1 MAVGRSI
8 SGAGPKQEGRGD
20 TGSAGTS
27 VTFSTL
33 EQGDKIDRMVTQPGL
48 RRDSEAGPRAGREK
62 AIFRRWQRYRL
73 NLPIRVIVTRDE
85 GTRIADG
92 RANDISE
99 GGMLIF
105 AGIELRAE
113 DQVMVEFTP
122 PYSSNPLRVPGIVRH
137 RRGYNYGVE
146 FRLESASDIEDTAKF
161 RNLVSLSAGGTGR

>member
-1 MAVGRSI
+1 M
-8 SGAGPKQEGRGD
+8 
-20 TGSAGTS
+20 
-27 VTFSTL
+27 L
-33 EQGDKIDRMVTQPGL
+33 TQSGL
-48 RRDSEAGPRAGREK
+48 RRDSEAGSRGGREK

-113 DQVMVEFTP
+113 DRVMVEFTP
-122 PYSSNPLRVPGIVRH
+122 PYSSNPLRAPGIVRH

-146 FRLESASDIEDTAKF
+146 FRTESASDIEDTARF
-161 RNLVSLSAGGTGR
+161 RNLLRLSAGGAER

>member
-1 MAVGRSI
+1 
-8 SGAGPKQEGRGD
+8 
-20 TGSAGTS
+20 
-27 VTFSTL
+27 
-33 EQGDKIDRMVTQPGL
+33 MVAHPGI
-48 RRDSEAGPRAGREK
+48 RRDAPAESRANREK

-73 NLPIRVIVTRDE
+73 NLPIRLIVTRDE

-113 DQVMVEFTP
+113 DRVVVEFTP
-122 PYSSNPLRVPGIVRH
+122 PYSSNPLRAPGIVRH

-146 FRLESASDIEDTAKF
+146 FRTESASDIEDTAKF
-161 RNLVSLSAGGTGR
+161 RNLLSLSAGKAER

>member
-1 MAVGRSI
+1 M
-8 SGAGPKQEGRGD
+8 
-20 TGSAGTS
+20 
-27 VTFSTL
+27 L
-33 EQGDKIDRMVTQPGL
+33 TQSGL
-48 RRDSEAGPRAGREK
+48 RKESQTERQPGREK

-73 NLPIRVIVTRDE
+73 NLPIRLIVTRDE

-113 DQVMVEFTP
+113 DRVTVEFTP
-122 PYSSNPLRVPGIVRH
+122 PYSSNPLRAPGIVRH

-146 FRLESASDIEDTAKF
+146 FRTESAADREDIAKF
-161 RNLVSLSAGGTGR
+161 RNLLRLSAGGAER